1 MKIHELLNENEL
13 LDEGGEL
20 PPLRRKISKKGWR
33 KEEGGAHEKWFP
45 PAGTTL
51 PDNKPFISIP
61 RGKDCNPHTLRKIK
75 QETGLLQYRLQN
87 PTFSDTVWNTIPD
100 SNDINP
106 NNATTNNIGIMNT
119 ERIPD

>member
-51 PDNKPFISIP
+51 PDNKPFITIS

-75 QETGLLQYRLQN
+75 QETGLL
-87 PTFSDTVWNTIPD
+87 
-100 SNDINP
+100 
-106 NNATTNNIGIMNT
+106 
-119 ERIPD
+119 